1 MVGKAGRHCTV
12 ERNSSGLLRNT
23 AVFCVVFHGVKLE
36 RSGCDSFHGVTF
48 RRPVYRIVHGVLPGC
63 LLWSFMQLT
72 WEVVEVGDGDGS
84 VAERG

>member
-1 MVGKAGRHCTV
+1 MWKAGRHCTV

-23 AVFCVVFHGVKLE
+23 TDFAYYSMASSSNGQDVIL
-36 RSGCDSFHGVTF
+36 FHGVTF
-48 RRPVYRIVHGVLPGC
+48 RRPVYRMLHGVQLGR

-72 WEVVEVGDGDGS
+72 WGVIEAGDGDGS